1 MTDHPSY
8 SDLLV
13 LFSVVIAC
21 LSSFIAVDL
30 AERMVRQKRSVSFV
44 LFSSSALGIGMWSM
58 HFISMI
64 AMKHESTA
72 AYSIP
77 MLLFSLFIPIAASY
91 VLLMLFNNPRTRSSK
106 ATLGFGGMLFSCGIL
121 IMHYSGMMSI
131 RYTAAFEQNL
141 LSIFGSFLVSLA
153 IPVITASYNPNWA
166 AKRYNM
172 FSAKKIMLI
181 LLLAAV
187 LSGTNYI
194 VMAGASYVNTE
205 PFIYMGR
212 TPLLNDS
219 MLGMILAC
227 TFLLVVAV
235 VLGLM
240 YKDRKQVIFTAQFN
254 EQRYTALF
262 EFSPD
267 MVVCIDPVRKKVI
280 SANPSLR
287 QTTGYGQEELS
298 DYKSVLFSTGDEQA
312 LKAAI
317 KRAAGGQPGKLELT
331 VKTKSGSRLICSTT
345 VFPLVNNKE
354 NYVYIIAEDIT
365 ALAEQ
370 QQELLIAKNAA
381 ESAARMKSEFLAT
394 MSHEI
399 RTPLNGIIGINQLLF
414 EEITVPEHQELLKL
428 QNTSSHAL
436 LNVMN
441 DVLDIS
447 RLEAENMLLVKA
459 PFRLPALMRECMNLF
474 TVAASHKEL
483 TMTLEID
490 PSIPEQLIGDSA
502 RVRQI
507 LVNLIGN
514 AVKFTHEGGVTV
526 SVEPYSTEGASLGVL
541 FTVSDTGIG
550 IAPEK
555 LKLLFQPFSQVDASH
570 NRKYPGTGLGLAIC
584 KKLVEL
590 MEGRI
595 WTEKAGDG
603 GTVFCFKLPLQRME
617 AFPHEKFL
625 NERGVREKRE
635 KSEVG

>member
-1 MTDHPSY
+1 
-8 SDLLV
+8 
-13 LFSVVIAC
+13 
-21 LSSFIAVDL
+21 
-30 AERMVRQKRSVSFV
+30 
-44 LFSSSALGIGMWSM
+44 
-58 HFISMI
+58 
-64 AMKHESTA
+64 
-72 AYSIP
+72 
-77 MLLFSLFIPIAASY
+77 
-91 VLLMLFNNPRTRSSK
+91 
-106 ATLGFGGMLFSCGIL
+106 
-121 IMHYSGMMSI
+121 
-131 RYTAAFEQNL
+131 
-141 LSIFGSFLVSLA
+141 
-153 IPVITASYNPNWA
+153 
-166 AKRYNM
+166 
-172 FSAKKIMLI
+172 
-181 LLLAAV
+181 
-187 LSGTNYI
+187 
-194 VMAGASYVNTE
+194 
-205 PFIYMGR
+205 
-212 TPLLNDS
+212 
-219 MLGMILAC
+219 
-227 TFLLVVAV
+227 
-235 VLGLM
+235 
-240 YKDRKQVIFTAQFN
+240 
-254 EQRYTALF
+254 
-262 EFSPD
+262 
-267 MVVCIDPVRKKVI
+267 
-280 SANPSLR
+280 
-287 QTTGYGQEELS
+287 
-298 DYKSVLFSTGDEQA
+298 
-312 LKAAI
+312 
-317 KRAAGGQPGKLELT
+317 
-331 VKTKSGSRLICSTT
+331 
-345 VFPLVNNKE
+345 
-354 NYVYIIAEDIT
+354 
-365 ALAEQ
+365 
-370 QQELLIAKNAA
+370 
-381 ESAARMKSEFLAT
+381 
-394 MSHEI
+394 
-399 RTPLNGIIGINQLLF
+399 
-414 EEITVPEHQELLKL
+414 
-428 QNTSSHAL
+428 
-436 LNVMN
+436 MN